1 MIAKERAE
9 PGKWKAG
16 VYSREEGMWL
26 SLLTDCMDGDR
37 FFSGEKGKD
46 LRKEMRLLCL
56 RMGALMG
63 RWLMGG
69 ARLCFQGTEVK
80 LVRWF

>member
-1 MIAKERAE
+1 
-9 PGKWKAG
+9 
-16 VYSREEGMWL
+16 
-26 SLLTDCMDGDR
+26 MDGDR
-37 FFSGEKGKD
+37 VFSGGKGKD
-46 LRKEMRLLCL
+46 RNLRKEMRLLCL

-80 LVRWF
+80 LG